1 MAAPDTTNGR
11 SAGMF
16 QQFFRW
22 EAAGGVVLLFCAVA
36 GLAWANS
43 PWADSYFALSKTYIG
58 ISWGDHTFKLSLSHW
73 IADGL
78 MVIFFFVVGLEIKR
92 ELIVGELSSFK
103 QAILPVSAAVGGMIV
118 PAMLYAVLTFG
129 GEGAQGW
136 GIPMATDI
144 AFALGILALF
154 GSRAPTSLKVFLTA
168 LAIADDLGAI
178 TVIALFY
185 TESVS
190 LVALGVAAALLVCIA
205 LAGRRGIRSTAVY
218 LVLAVGVWAAVLVS
232 GIHATIAGVL
242 LAMVVPVKAAL
253 EPREFLSRSR
263 KRLAELEEAGLTR
276 DSMVSNKEQMHAL
289 DDMYLAVEDM
299 RPAGISL
306 EHLLHPI
313 QAFLILPVFALFM
326 AGVPL
331 GGDSTG
337 VLASPVSFGVI
348 AGLVIGKPV
357 GILLSV
363 WLAIKF
369 GRAVLPEDLGWGHLL
384 GASMLAGVGFT
395 MSIFIS
401 NLAFPFDE
409 ALIGQAKVGVL
420 LASVLAGV
428 IGFVVLNR
436 SLPAPLD

>member
-1 MAAPDTTNGR
+1 
-11 SAGMF
+11 MF
-16 QQFFRW
+16 QRFFRW

-43 PWADSYFALSKTYIG
+43 PWADSYFALSKTSIG
-58 ISWGDHTFKLSLSHW
+58 ISWGDHTFELSLSHW

-103 QAILPVSAAVGGMIV
+103 QAILPVSAAIGGAIV
-118 PAMLYAVLTFG
+118 PATLYAIITFG
-129 GEGAQGW
+129 GEGAPGW
-136 GIPMATDI
+136 AIPMATDI

-154 GSRAPTSLKVFLTA
+154 GSRAPISLKVFLTA

-185 TESVS
+185 TESFS
-190 LVALGVAAALLVCIA
+190 FMALGVAVVLLVCMA
-205 LAGRRGIRSTAVY
+205 LAGRRGVRSISLY
-218 LVLAVGVWAAVLVS
+218 LVLAVGVWAAILAS
-232 GIHATIAGVL
+232 GVHATIAGVL

-253 EPREFLSRSR
+253 DPREFLDRSR

-276 DSMVSNKEQMHAL
+276 DSMLSDKAQMHAL

-299 RPAGISL
+299 RPAGISI

-331 GGDSTG
+331 GGDMTTG
-337 VLASPVSFGVI
+337 FPSAISLGVI
-348 AGLVIGKPV
+348 VGLVIGKPA
-357 GILLSV
+357 GIMLSV
-363 WLAIKF
+363 WLVIKS
-369 GRAVLPEDLGWGHLL
+369 GRAALPGDLGWGQLL
-384 GASMLAGVGFT
+384 GAGMLAGVGFT
-395 MSIFIS
+395 MSIFIG
-401 NLAFPFDE
+401 NLAFPYNE
-409 ALIGQAKVGVL
+409 TLIAQAKVGVL

-428 IGFVVLNR
+428 IGCVILNK
-436 SLPAPLD
+436 SLPAASE

>member
-1 MAAPDTTNGR
+1 MAAPDTANGR
-11 SAGMF
+11 STGMF

-43 PWADSYFALSKTYIG
+43 PWAESYFALGKTYIG

-92 ELIVGELSSFK
+92 EVVVGELSSFK

-129 GEGAQGW
+129 GEGAHGW

-185 TESVS
+185 TESMS
-190 LVALGVAAALLVCIA
+190 FVALGVAAALLGGIV
-205 LAGRRGIRSTAVY
+205 LAGRRGIRSTSVY
-218 LVLAVGVWAAVLVS
+218 LLLAVGVWAAILAS

-263 KRLAELEEAGLTR
+263 KRLAELEEAELTR
-276 DSMVSNKEQMHAL
+276 ASMVSDKEQMDAL

-299 RPAGISL
+299 RPVGINL

-337 VLASPVSFGVI
+337 VLASTVSLGVI

-357 GILLSV
+357 GIMLCV
-363 WLAIKF
+363 WLVIKS
-369 GRAVLPEDLGWGHLL
+369 GRAALPGDMTWGHLL

-401 NLAFPFDE
+401 NLAFPYDE
-409 ALIGQAKVGVL
+409 ALVAQAKVGVL

-428 IGFVVLNR
+428 IGFVILNK
-436 SLPAPLD
+436 SLPAASK